1 MSKERKHG
9 NKEVKKPKQVQQAQ
23 APVAKPG
30 TPVLAIPAIA
40 PATPD
45 RQRKR

>member
-9 NKEVKKPKQVQQAQ
+9 NKEVKKPKQ
-23 APVAKPG
+23 APVAKPE

>member
-1 MSKERKHG
+1 MSKSRKHG
-9 NKEVKKPKQVQQAQ
+9 NKEVKKPKQEH
-23 APVAKPG
+23 APAVKAG

>member
-9 NKEVKKPKQVQQAQ
+9 NKEVKKPKQAQ

-30 TPVLAIPAIA
+30 TPAQAIPAIA